1 MDFSKF
7 DIFNKRATIVVD
19 NKYRAFVVT
28 GSRKDKHGKIIFD
41 CRTID
46 AHPQQRVLEVKIFYC
61 CWSWCTTCYA
71 HHNMDNIWYSRLAD
85 SCWAW

>member
-46 AHPQQRVLEVKIFYC
+46 AHPQQRVLEVKNVKWFYPLLNFQE
-61 CWSWCTTCYA
+61 WF
-71 HHNMDNIWYSRLAD
+71 DNYVELEDEDWD
-85 SCWAW
+85 MK